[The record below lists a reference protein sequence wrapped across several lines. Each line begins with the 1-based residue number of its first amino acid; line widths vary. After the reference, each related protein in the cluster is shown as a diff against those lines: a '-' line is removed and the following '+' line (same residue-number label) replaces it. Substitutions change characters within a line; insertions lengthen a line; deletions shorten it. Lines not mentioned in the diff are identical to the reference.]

1 MKNKTTIAIGIFFLV
16 FVLVLV
22 GSVSAKALLQKDESS
37 LSVEEEIQYQ
47 STLAAYEAQQEAYE
61 QLIQQA
67 NEQLMEANATLAAR
81 SDSTESQVT
90 ETAGLTPEEAV
101 VLAQAVAILP
111 ESLVGS
117 PELVNFEGSVAY
129 EVKYE
134 EGAIYVSYVT
144 GEILLNGTATLT
156 DEITIEQ
163 AEEIAK
169 NYLGLS
175 SIYLSDDCHGQW
187 FRIVSSHI
195 YCRTFCVHRPNRTD
209 RLCPDACRRGFTTD
223 NTHLSSDDDDEMII
237 IKKKMMTITMTIM
250 KKMMI
255 RS

>member
-37 LSVEEEIQYQ
+37 LSVEEDIQYQ

-67 NEQLMEANATLAAR
+67 NEQLMEANETLAAS

-156 DEITIEQ
+156 DEITIEL

-175 SIYLSDDCHGQW
+175 SLYLSDVVTVNGSELYRVIFTAGHFVYIDQTGQ
-187 FRIVSSHI
+187 IVYVQMHVEDDSQ
-195 YCRTFCVHRPNRTD
+195 P
-209 RLCPDACRRGFTTD
+209 TTP
-223 NTHLSSDDDDEMII
+223 TYPGDDDDDDHHQEEDDDDYDDDHEEDDD
-237 IKKKMMTITMTIM
+237 
-250 KKMMI
+250 
-255 RS
+255 

>member
-37 LSVEEEIQYQ
+37 LSVEEQVQYQ
-47 STLAAYEAQQEAYE
+47 STLAVYEAQQEAYD

-67 NEQLMEANATLAAR
+67 NEQLMEANATFAAS
-81 SDSTESQVT
+81 SDSTESQVA

-101 VLAQAVAILP
+101 ALAQAVAIFP

-134 EGAIYVSYVT
+134 EGAIYVSYTT

-175 SIYLSDDCHGQW
+175 SIYLSDVVTVNGSELYRVIFTAGHFVYIDQAGQ
-187 FRIVSSHI
+187 IVYVQMHVEEASQ
-195 YCRTFCVHRPNRTD
+195 P
-209 RLCPDACRRGFTTD
+209 TTPT
-223 NTHLSSDDDDEMII
+223 NPGDDDNNHHQEEEDDHDDDHEEDDD
-237 IKKKMMTITMTIM
+237 
-250 KKMMI
+250 
-255 RS
+255 